1 MIKKYLK
8 ETAKYLLRCYP
19 VIRTYIKR
27 VDAMY
32 EMSNE
37 ELKKRNEERFL
48 YIFRRAYDKSPFYH
62 RLYTE
67 AGIKKED
74 IKCLEDIKKLPVIT
88 KDMVK
93 KHASEMLTVP
103 KWQVMAGHT
112 S

>member
-1 MIKKYLK
+1 MKKYLK

-48 YIFRRAYDKSPFYH
+48 YIFRRAYDKSPFYR
-62 RLYTE
+62 RLYRE

-93 KHASEMLTVP
+93 KHAPEMLTVP
-103 KWQVMAGHT
+103 KWQVMA
-112 S
+112 